1 MVDIFKDLHYVSML
15 YITVAYLRKPF
26 IEYWCV
32 SYGQTEWDTVGERVG
47 REWETDRQTDRQ
59 TMRDTHRGRERERK
73 EGEKKWGWC

>member
-32 SYGQTEWDTVGERVG
+32 SYGQT
-47 REWETDRQTDRQ
+47 DRQSGGESGEENERQIDRV
-59 TMRDTHRGRERERK
+59 E
-73 EGEKKWGWC
+73 